1 MTSAGV
7 APTALRL
14 LTALLL
20 LLVAAPSHSLPLLT
34 RGRWIVD
41 EATGLRVKL
50 ACVNWVGHL
59 EPGLPEGLNR
69 LPVATVAHTISSLGF
84 NCVRLTYSIHM
95 LTRTSYTNATVA
107 QTFAR
112 LNLTEAASGIEHN
125 NPELLDLGHVAAYHH
140 VVAALSEAGV
150 MVILDNHVSKPKW
163 CCAVDDGN
171 GFFGDRYFNP
181 NTWVEGLGLMATYF
195 NNTPNVV
202 AMSLR
207 NELRGNRSTPISWSR
222 HMQWGAATVHK
233 ANPKVLVILSGL
245 QFDTDLSFL
254 PVLPVTLPFKEKIV
268 YEGHWYSFGVPWR
281 TGLPN
286 DVCKNETGRF
296 KSNVG
301 FVTSSANATAAPL
314 FMSEF
319 GIDQRYVNDND
330 NRYLNC
336 ILAYLAEE
344 DLDWALWTM
353 GGSYYYRSDKQPV
366 KDFEETYGF
375 FNHDW
380 SRIRNPDFISRLK
393 EIQQPIQDPY
403 LAPGPYYQIIYHPA
417 SGLCVESGIGNT
429 VHLGSC
435 QSVRSRWN
443 YDASVKGPIG
453 LMGSS
458 SCISTQGNGLP
469 AIMTE
474 NCSAPN
480 NTLWSTVSS
489 AQLQLGTRV
498 LGKDGKEKWM
508 CLDGSK
514 SPLISTNECICITDS
529 HCYPKLNPE
538 KQWFKVITTNKQLL
552 HQLQL

>member
-1 MTSAGV
+1 MTAT
-7 APTALRL
+7 AMTTAALRL
-14 LTALLL
+14 LIAL
-20 LLVAAPSHSLPLLT
+20 LLVAAPAECLPLRA

-50 ACVNWVGHL
+50 ACVNWPGHL

-69 LPVATVAHTISSLGF
+69 LPVTTIAHTISSLGF
-84 NCVRLTYSIHM
+84 NCVRLTYSIQM
-95 LTRTSYTNATVA
+95 VTEKSYTEATVG
-107 QTFAR
+107 QTFAQ
-112 LNLTEAASGIEHN
+112 LNLTEPASGIERN
-125 NPELLDLGHVAAYHH
+125 NPGFLQLGHVAAYDSI
-140 VVAALSEAGV
+140 VAALAEAGV

-171 GFFGDRYFNP
+171 GFFGDSYFDP
-181 NTWVEGLGLMATYF
+181 RLWQRGLGLMATHF

-207 NELRGNRSTPISWSR
+207 NELRGNRSTSARWSKY
-222 HMQWGAATVHK
+222 MQRGAATVHE
-233 ANPKVLVILSGL
+233 ANPNVLVVLSGL
-245 QFDTDLSFL
+245 HFDTILSFL

-268 YEGHWYSFGVPWR
+268 YEGHWYSFGVPWHD
-281 TGLPN
+281 GLPN
-286 DVCKNETGRF
+286 DICLNETSRF
-296 KSNVG
+296 KDNIG
-301 FVTSSANATAAPL
+301 FLTSSINGTAAPL
-314 FMSEF
+314 FVSEF

-336 ILAYLAEE
+336 ILAFLAEE
-344 DLDWALWTM
+344 DVDWALWTM
-353 GGSYYYRSDKQPV
+353 GGSYYYRSDKEPV
-366 KDFEETYGF
+366 QDFEETYGF
-375 FNHDW
+375 FNRDW

-403 LAPGPYYQIIYHPA
+403 LSPGPYYQIIYHPA
-417 SGLCVESGIGNT
+417 SGLCVESSIGNT
-429 VHLGSC
+429 IHLGSC

-443 YDASVKGPIG
+443 YDASVEGPIG

-474 NCSAPN
+474 KCSAPN

-489 AQLQLGTRV
+489 GQLQLGTRV
-498 LGKDGKEKWM
+498 FDEDGKEKWM
-508 CLDGSK
+508 CLDGSR
-514 SPLISTNECICITDS
+514 SPLITTTECICITDS
-529 HCYPKLNPE
+529 HCYPNQNPE

-552 HQLQL
+552 HQL